1 MGRFGRLLCKRTNM
15 KILVIPD
22 SFKGTLS
29 SREAGSIIRE
39 TILADHPD
47 YDILAVEVADG
58 GEGTVDAVLRGRK
71 GTRVETIVAGP
82 YMETMKAEYA
92 WFKEDNSA
100 VIEMASCAGLP
111 LVKGR
116 MNPRLTTTY
125 GVGQQ
130 VKDAISRGI
139 NNIFIGLGGSCTT
152 DGGCGYAAALG
163 TRFFNEKG
171 EEFIPTGET
180 LKDICR
186 IEPAQCNASI
196 TAVCD
201 VNNPLYGPLGASYV
215 FARQKGADDDDIIY
229 LDEGLRHLAD
239 VVKENLNIDLAEI
252 PGAGAAGGMGYG
264 LMVFTNARVRKGI
277 DMILDIINYEKL
289 IKDCDIIITGEG
301 RLDFQSFHGKVID
314 GIIKRS
320 SGKRVILVVGI
331 RDEEIRKGHEVYST
345 MDNGRVFPHDHKEAV
360 ENLKA
365 AVKEIVF

>member
-1 MGRFGRLLCKRTNM
+1 M

-39 TILADHPD
+39 TILVDHPD
-47 YDILAVEVADG
+47 YDVLAVEVADG

-71 GTRVETIVAGP
+71 GERIPVEVSGP
-82 YMETMKAEYA
+82 YQEPLKAEYA
-92 WFKEDNSA
+92 WFPEDNSA

-111 LVKGR
+111 LVKDR

-125 GVGQQ
+125 GVGQL
-130 VKDAISRGI
+130 VKDAINRGI

-171 EEFIPTGET
+171 EEFVPTGET

-186 IEPAQCNASI
+186 IEPARCDASI

-215 FARQKGADDDDIIY
+215 FARQKGADDADIAY
-229 LDEGLRHLAD
+229 LDEGLRHLAE
-239 VVKENLNIDLAEI
+239 VVRRDLSIDMAET
-252 PGAGAAGGMGYG
+252 PGAGAAGGLGYG
-264 LMVFTNARVRKGI
+264 LMAFTNARVKKGI

-314 GIIKRS
+314 GIIRRS
-320 SGKRVILVVGI
+320 QGKRVILVVGS
-331 RDEEIRKGHEVYST
+331 RDEETRKGHEVYST

-360 ENLKA
+360 DNLKA
-365 AVKEIVF
+365 AVKEIAF